1 MMFLNSDRDM
11 TLKSKMCLAKELGA
25 TYIFISIV
33 DLIIASEGGIFSL
46 ECEDGLKEESTKR
59 VTFDDY
65 DKLIEYINDFYNY
78 DKIENE
84 FANMEG
90 RVYTQRSDYERYL
103 KLKEAKDK
111 MKSDV
116 LEISQSDYYNGNEF
130 AERMRSLIRDNVYT
144 ANSIAASEYLDTI
157 QHTLPRG
164 ANSGTVLYSS
174 EEDDD

>member
-1 MMFLNSDRDM
+1 MFLNADRDM

-33 DLIIASEGGIFSL
+33 DLIIASEGDVFSL
-46 ECEDGLKEESTKR
+46 ECEDGLKEESIKR
-59 VTFDDY
+59 MTFDDY

-90 RVYTQRSDYERYL
+90 RVYTQRSDYERYI
-103 KLKEAKDK
+103 KLKNLKDEAKDEL
-111 MKSDV
+111 V
-116 LEISQSDYYNGNEF
+116 
-130 AERMRSLIRDNVYT
+130 ERIRLLARNHVYT
-144 ANSIAASEYLDTI
+144 ANSIAASEYYDTI
-157 QHTLPRG
+157 QETFHRG
-164 ANSGTVLYSS
+164 VNSNMSLYSS

>member
-1 MMFLNSDRDM
+1 MFINSDRDM

-59 VTFDDY
+59 MTFDDY
-65 DKLIEYINDFYNY
+65 DKLIEYINDFYDYNR
-78 DKIENE
+78 IENE

-90 RVYTQRSDYERYL
+90 RVYTQRSYYERYL

-111 MKSDV
+111 AKQDV
-116 LEISQSDYYNGNEF
+116 LEISQSDYHNGNEL

-144 ANSIAASEYLDTI
+144 ANSIAASEYFDTVQQI
-157 QHTLPRG
+157 LPRG
-164 ANSGTVLYSS
+164 ANSSTVLYSS

>member
-1 MMFLNSDRDM
+1 MFLNADRDM
-11 TLKSKMCLAKELGA
+11 SLKSKMCLAKELGA

-33 DLIIASEGGIFSL
+33 DLIITSEGGIFSL

-59 VTFDDY
+59 ITFDDY
-65 DKLIEYINDFYNY
+65 DKLIEYINDFYDYNR
-78 DKIENE
+78 IENE

-111 MKSDV
+111 AKQDV
-116 LEISQSDYYNGNEF
+116 LEISQSDYHNGYEL

-144 ANSIAASEYLDTI
+144 ANSIAASEYFDTI
-157 QHTLPRG
+157 QQTLPRG
-164 ANSGTVLYSS
+164 ANSSTVLYSS

>member
-1 MMFLNSDRDM
+1 MFLNANRDM

-33 DLIIASEGGIFSL
+33 DLVIASEGGMFSL
-46 ECEDGLKEESTKR
+46 ECEDGLKEESIKR
-59 VTFDDY
+59 ITFDDY
-65 DKLIEYINDFYNY
+65 DNLIEYINDFYDYNR
-78 DKIENE
+78 IENE

-90 RVYTQRSDYERYL
+90 RIYTERSGYECYL
-103 KLKEAKDK
+103 RLKEAKDK
-111 MKSDV
+111 IKDEM
-116 LEISQSDYYNGNEF
+116 LEISPSDYRYSHEL
-130 AERMRSLIRDNVYT
+130 AERIHLVARDRIYT
-144 ANSIAASEYLDTI
+144 ANSIAASEYLNTI

>member
-1 MMFLNSDRDM
+1 MFLNADRDM

-33 DLIIASEGGIFSL
+33 DLIIASEGDVFSL
-46 ECEDGLKEESTKR
+46 ECEDGLKEESIKR
-59 VTFDDY
+59 MTFDNY

-90 RVYTQRSDYERYL
+90 RVYTQRSDYERYI
-103 KLKEAKDK
+103 KLKNAKDEVK
-111 MKSDV
+111 DELV
-116 LEISQSDYYNGNEF
+116 
-130 AERMRSLIRDNVYT
+130 ERIRLLARNHVYA
-144 ANSIAASEYLDTI
+144 ANSIAASEYYDTI
-157 QHTLPRG
+157 QETLQRSV
-164 ANSGTVLYSS
+164 NSNMSLYSS

>member
-1 MMFLNSDRDM
+1 MFLNADRDM

-33 DLIIASEGGIFSL
+33 DLVITSEGGIFSL
-46 ECEDGLKEESTKR
+46 ECEDGLKEESIKR
-59 VTFDDY
+59 TTFDDY
-65 DKLIEYINDFYNY
+65 DKLIEYINEFYNY

-90 RVYTQRSDYERYL
+90 RVYTQRSDYERYI
-103 KLKEAKDK
+103 KLKNAKDEVK
-111 MKSDV
+111 DELV
-116 LEISQSDYYNGNEF
+116 
-130 AERMRSLIRDNVYT
+130 ERIRLLARNHVYT

-164 ANSGTVLYSS
+164 ANSSTVLYSS
-174 EEDDD
+174 EEDDN

>member
-33 DLIIASEGGIFSL
+33 DLVITSEGGIFLL
-46 ECEDGLKEESTKR
+46 ECEDGLKEESIKR
-59 VTFDDY
+59 TTFDDY
-65 DKLIEYINDFYNY
+65 DKLIEYINDFYDYNR
-78 DKIENE
+78 IENE

-90 RVYTQRSDYERYL
+90 RVYTQRSDYECYL

-111 MKSDV
+111 AKQDV
-116 LEISQSDYYNGNEF
+116 LEISQSDYHNGDEL
-130 AERMRSLIRDNVYT
+130 AERMHSLIRDNVYT
-144 ANSIAASEYLDTI
+144 ANSIAVSEYLDTI
-157 QHTLPRG
+157 QQASFRS
-164 ANSGTVLYSS
+164 AISSTVLYSS

>member
-1 MMFLNSDRDM
+1 MFLNADRDM

-33 DLIIASEGGIFSL
+33 DLIIASEGDVFSL
-46 ECEDGLKEESTKR
+46 ECEDGLKEESIKR
-59 VTFDDY
+59 MTFDDY

-90 RVYTQRSDYERYL
+90 RVYTQRSDYERYI
-103 KLKEAKDK
+103 KLKNLKDEAKDEL
-111 MKSDV
+111 V
-116 LEISQSDYYNGNEF
+116 
-130 AERMRSLIRDNVYT
+130 ERIRLLARNHVYT
-144 ANSIAASEYLDTI
+144 ANSIAASEYYDTI
-157 QHTLPRG
+157 QETFPRG
-164 ANSGTVLYSS
+164 VNSNMSLYSS

>member
-1 MMFLNSDRDM
+1 MFLNSDRDM

-33 DLIIASEGGIFSL
+33 DLIITSEGGIFSL

-59 VTFDDY
+59 MTFDDY
-65 DKLIEYINDFYNY
+65 DKLIEYINDFYDYNR
-78 DKIENE
+78 IENE

-90 RVYTQRSDYERYL
+90 RVYTQRSYYERYL

-111 MKSDV
+111 AKQDV
-116 LEISQSDYYNGNEF
+116 LEISQSDYHNGNEL

-144 ANSIAASEYLDTI
+144 ANSIAASEYFDTVQQI
-157 QHTLPRG
+157 LPRG
-164 ANSGTVLYSS
+164 ANSSIVLYSS

>member
-1 MMFLNSDRDM
+1 MFLNADRDM

-33 DLIIASEGGIFSL
+33 DLIIASEGDVFSL
-46 ECEDGLKEESTKR
+46 ECEDGLKEESIKR
-59 VTFDDY
+59 MTFDDY

-90 RVYTQRSDYERYL
+90 RVYTQRSDYERYI
-103 KLKEAKDK
+103 KLKNAKDEAKD
-111 MKSDV
+111 D
-116 LEISQSDYYNGNEF
+116 LI
-130 AERMRSLIRDNVYT
+130 ERLRLLIRDHVYT
-144 ANSIAASEYLDTI
+144 ANSIAASEYYDTI
-157 QHTLPRG
+157 QETFPRG
-164 ANSGTVLYSS
+164 VNSNMSLYSS

>member
-1 MMFLNSDRDM
+1 MFLNADRDM

-33 DLIIASEGGIFSL
+33 DLIITSEGGIFSL

-59 VTFDDY
+59 MTFDDY

-78 DKIENE
+78 NKIENE

-90 RVYTQRSDYERYL
+90 RVYTQRSDYERYIEL
-103 KLKEAKDK
+103 KKAKDK
-111 MKSDV
+111 MKSDI
-116 LEISQSDYYNGNEF
+116 LEISPPAYYGGNEF
-130 AERMRSLIRDNVYT
+130 TEFIHSFARDRVYT
-144 ANSIAASEYLDTI
+144 ANSIAASEYFDTI
-157 QHTLPRG
+157 QQTLPRG
-164 ANSGTVLYSS
+164 ANSSTVLYSS

>member
-1 MMFLNSDRDM
+1 MFLNADRDM

-33 DLIIASEGGIFSL
+33 DLIITSEGGIFSL

-59 VTFDDY
+59 MTFDDY
-65 DKLIEYINDFYNY
+65 DKLIEYINDFYDYNR
-78 DKIENE
+78 IENE

-90 RVYTQRSDYERYL
+90 RVYTQRSYYERYL

-111 MKSDV
+111 AKQDV
-116 LEISQSDYYNGNEF
+116 LEISQSDYHNGNEL

-144 ANSIAASEYLDTI
+144 ANSIAASEYFDTVQQI
-157 QHTLPRG
+157 LPRG
-164 ANSGTVLYSS
+164 ANSSTVLYSS